1 MSRWPKRTRTR
12 NIRPSRSPS
21 PCAPTGDHDRDKRR
35 IKTLYGTLI
44 SYHGRDKFSFQI
56 FENGKGHLIDFP
68 NDTTRICPELLERL
82 KKLMGEERLAR
93 GRDYVSVGFL
103 KNILSCFMSNDSR
116 FYFDVLYPL
125 QDRVIKVINLADTGF
140 YLTGGTA
147 ASRGYLQ
154 HRFSD
159 DLDYFVNDDASFG
172 LWVERIIQAL
182 NKEWMCEVLMK
193 EERFARL
200 NLTDGDAMLKI
211 EMIND
216 VPARVGSIENHPI
229 LGRLDSA
236 ENILA
241 NKVTALLGR
250 EEPKDLAD
258 VWGFCFQKNLSL
270 RNAITGAQGKAAGI
284 FPADLA
290 RVLCSVQEGD
300 WESIRWITTPPLKTF
315 ISQLTQLGDD
325 LLLSK

>member
-1 MSRWPKRTRTR
+1 
-12 NIRPSRSPS
+12 
-21 PCAPTGDHDRDKRR
+21 
-35 IKTLYGTLI
+35 
-44 SYHGRDKFSFQI
+44 
-56 FENGKGHLIDFP
+56 
-68 NDTTRICPELLERL
+68 
-82 KKLMGEERLAR
+82 
-93 GRDYVSVGFL
+93 
-103 KNILSCFMSNDSR
+103 MSNDSR